1 MEFWSSDS
9 HSGIEKK
16 AINDREKTANTG
28 QHRTC
33 LAFFLR
39 I

>member
-9 HSGIEKK
+9 HPGIEKK
-16 AINDREKTANTG
+16 AIKGREKTANTV